1 MPKLEAVVTLMKKK
15 NKDIEYLFP
24 YQFNIEEFKK
34 ISSLEPFSKDSI
46 DFLDILSKTLLS
58 NINTKLYPDVA
69 TFAFFCRKGN
79 IVKLKDKYLR
89 EDNLRLGRGIIFHI
103 APSNVP
109 VNFAYSLICGILSGN
124 TNIVRV
130 PSKNFEQIKIIIN
143 AIETI
148 NMLPEYEIFSK
159 RIVLLRYDRQE
170 TFTNYF
176 SSFCDVRVIWGG
188 DQSIQEIRKNKLP
201 ARAFDI
207 TFADRY
213 SICAINADE
222 YIKEERKEKIAQEF
236 YNDTYL
242 FDQNA
247 CTAPHLV
254 IWLGNKKNVKESK
267 NIFWTKLHDLTLLKY
282 NIQPVISVDK
292 LTALYTQSIKLENIK
307 KQNSIDNLVWR
318 VELESLSKNIDE
330 YRCTSG
336 YFCEYHAKSIFEISE
351 IVNRKY
357 QTLSY
362 YGIKK
367 SLLEHFIKDKKPSG
381 IDRIVPIGKTMD
393 FSLTWDGY
401 NLIESLS
408 RKVDII

>member
-1 MPKLEAVVTLMKKK
+1 MPKLEAVVILMKKK
-15 NKDIEYLFP
+15 NKDIEYIFP
-24 YQFNIEEFKK
+24 YEFDIEEFKK
-34 ISSLEPFSKDSI
+34 NSSLEPFSKDSI

-58 NINTKLYPDVA
+58 NIKTKLYPDVA

-79 IVKLKDKYLR
+79 IVKLKEKYLR

-148 NMLPEYEIFSK
+148 NILPKYEIFCK

-176 SSFCDVRVIWGG
+176 SSFCDVRIIWGG

-222 YIKEERKEKIAQEF
+222 YVKEERKEKIAQEF

-292 LTALYTQSIKLENIK
+292 LTALHTQSIKLKI
-307 KQNSIDNLVWR
+307 
-318 VELESLSKNIDE
+318 
-330 YRCTSG
+330 
-336 YFCEYHAKSIFEISE
+336 
-351 IVNRKY
+351 
-357 QTLSY
+357 
-362 YGIKK
+362 
-367 SLLEHFIKDKKPSG
+367 
-381 IDRIVPIGKTMD
+381 
-393 FSLTWDGY
+393 
-401 NLIESLS
+401 
-408 RKVDII
+408 